1 LIALLAVPSISL
13 IVYSGIAARHDAIA
27 GAKAECLKFVN
38 DIAGQQQAIVAG
50 AEQLATALSLLPSL
64 QSRNPAAA
72 TAIFTDLVNKNPQ
85 YANILVCDR
94 SGVVLASAVPY
105 EGEVSLADRRFFQ
118 EAVRTGMFS
127 SGEYVVSRIM
137 NKPAMSFGYPVKN
150 TAHKLIAVI
159 GIVLDLDY
167 SRHNFEKLNLP
178 PGSLLALLDHKGIIL
193 FRDINDSSSENL
205 IGRRDPRRELFT
217 RMTEGPDEGTF
228 EATGNDGRFR
238 LRAYKR
244 IRLPNEPEPYLYIR
258 SGIPL
263 ASATSK
269 ANAALAKNLSVF
281 VSLFFM
287 GLFMAWFIGKRVMV
301 NPAMMLKRASERLA
315 AGADTVHVSSVVKGG
330 ELGEVARAFDGMAE
344 ALVEREA
351 ALRESEERWATTLA
365 SIGDAVIAVDV
376 EGKITFMNAVAEA
389 LTGWTLE
396 EASMKPVTEVF
407 HIINEH
413 SRSDAEGPVAK
424 VLLQGMIVGPV
435 SHTALVRKDGT
446 EVPIDNS
453 GAPIRDA
460 EGKIMGVVL
469 VFRDITEVRHAEA
482 QLRESKE
489 RYRVAIESSN
499 DGVALFRGPGLIYGN
514 RRYIDMFGYDSLEEA
529 QQTDR
534 FLKIHTDDRE
544 MVAEYTA
551 RRQRGEPAPSPYEC
565 KGIGKNGAIM
575 HLEVSVAN
583 VTYLGEPAFLAYLRD
598 ITERKRAEEALMQ
611 SEKKYRSIFDNAL
624 EGIFQTTP
632 DGRYLTVNPALAR
645 MYGYDSPGEMMEAVT
660 DLQGQQ
666 YVVPEDRVRLKA
678 LYRQQ
683 GFVKGFETQIYTK
696 NRDKVWI
703 SMNAQAVRD
712 PEGNTLHYEG
722 TTENITERKR
732 AEEELQKAH
741 RRLSDIIDFLPDAT
755 FVIDREK
762 RVVAWNKAIEEM
774 SGLKKEEILGKGD
787 YAYAVPF
794 YGKPRPIVIDL
805 VFERNEEMEK
815 TYDHVQGLGS
825 RLSVEVYVPKIYR
838 GRGAYLAATASPLFD
853 HEGNVVGA
861 IETIRDTTEQ
871 KRIEKAL
878 QESEERYR
886 VAIEHS
892 NDGVALVRGDR
903 HIYVN
908 QKFLEIFG
916 YRSLEEV
923 VGKSHCLTVHPDDRQ
938 KVLSYNHRRQRGEAA
953 PNRYE
958 FKGLRKNGEIVYIE
972 ASVTGTT
979 YQGEPISLA
988 FLRDVTGRRSLEA
1001 QLLQAQKI
1009 EAIGTLAGGVAHDFN
1024 NILMALMG
1032 YANLLQMKMGQ
1043 NDPSRV
1049 YVDNILASTAKA
1061 ANITQSLLAF
1071 GRKQV
1076 MELKPHKINALL
1088 RDVEKLLNRL
1098 LPEDIGFKVFLG
1110 ADATIMA
1117 DMTQITQVLMNL
1129 ATNARDAM
1137 PKGGDLR
1144 IETACVEIHGE
1155 FKRAHGFGEP
1165 GKYALVSVA
1174 DTGTGMDEKTK
1185 ERIFEPFFT
1194 TKEVGK
1200 GTGLG
1205 LSIVY
1210 GIVKQHN
1217 GYITVESEQGKGT
1230 VFRIYLP
1237 EVKAEVAPE
1246 TKEAQPDL
1254 QGGTETILLAE
1265 DNLDIRRVTS
1275 HTLAMS
1281 GYTVI
1286 EAADG
1291 RGAVE
1296 KFREHQDEIK
1306 LVILDV
1312 VMPEKNGKEAYEE
1325 MRTMRHDVKALF
1337 MSGYTSDVVLDKGV
1351 FAKAFDYIAKPIAP
1365 NELLH
1370 KVRSIL
1376 DR

>member
-85 YANILVCDR
+85 YANILVCDG

-244 IRLPNEPEPYLYIR
+244 MRLPNESEPYLYIR

-469 VFRDITEVRHAEA
+469 VFRDITEVRRYWDILESLSTTDGLTEISNRRRFDEFLGREWLRSMREHAELSLILIDIDYFKQFNDRYGHLAGDDCLRQVATALKRTVQRAGDLVARYGGDEFACILPGTGQKSAGIVA
-482 QLRESKE
+482 QRITDTIAGLRIPHEGSAVADHVTLSLGLATIIPE
-489 RYRVAIESSN
+489 RGQEYS
-499 DGVALFRGPGLIYGN
+499 DLI
-514 RRYIDMFGYDSLEEA
+514 
-529 QQTDR
+529 
-534 FLKIHTDDRE
+534 
-544 MVAEYTA
+544 
-551 RRQRGEPAPSPYEC
+551 
-565 KGIGKNGAIM
+565 
-575 HLEVSVAN
+575 
-583 VTYLGEPAFLAYLRD
+583 
-598 ITERKRAEEALMQ
+598 
-611 SEKKYRSIFDNAL
+611 
-624 EGIFQTTP
+624 
-632 DGRYLTVNPALAR
+632 R
-645 MYGYDSPGEMMEAVT
+645 MAD
-660 DLQGQQ
+660 QN
-666 YVVPEDRVRLKA
+666 
-678 LYRQQ
+678 LY
-683 GFVKGFETQIYTK
+683 FVKQ
-696 NRDKVWI
+696 
-703 SMNAQAVRD
+703 Q
-712 PEGNTLHYEG
+712 
-722 TTENITERKR
+722 
-732 AEEELQKAH
+732 
-741 RRLSDIIDFLPDAT
+741 
-755 FVIDREK
+755 
-762 RVVAWNKAIEEM
+762 
-774 SGLKKEEILGKGD
+774 
-787 YAYAVPF
+787 
-794 YGKPRPIVIDL
+794 
-805 VFERNEEMEK
+805 ERN
-815 TYDHVQGLGS
+815 G
-825 RLSVEVYVPKIYR
+825 I
-838 GRGAYLAATASPLFD
+838 
-853 HEGNVVGA
+853 
-861 IETIRDTTEQ
+861 
-871 KRIEKAL
+871 
-878 QESEERYR
+878 
-886 VAIEHS
+886 
-892 NDGVALVRGDR
+892 
-903 HIYVN
+903 
-908 QKFLEIFG
+908 
-916 YRSLEEV
+916 
-923 VGKSHCLTVHPDDRQ
+923 
-938 KVLSYNHRRQRGEAA
+938 
-953 PNRYE
+953 
-958 FKGLRKNGEIVYIE
+958 
-972 ASVTGTT
+972 
-979 YQGEPISLA
+979 
-988 FLRDVTGRRSLEA
+988 
-1001 QLLQAQKI
+1001 
-1009 EAIGTLAGGVAHDFN
+1009 AGGS
-1024 NILMALMG
+1024 G
-1032 YANLLQMKMGQ
+1032 
-1043 NDPSRV
+1043 
-1049 YVDNILASTAKA
+1049 
-1061 ANITQSLLAF
+1061 
-1071 GRKQV
+1071 
-1076 MELKPHKINALL
+1076 
-1088 RDVEKLLNRL
+1088 
-1098 LPEDIGFKVFLG
+1098 
-1110 ADATIMA
+1110 
-1117 DMTQITQVLMNL
+1117 
-1129 ATNARDAM
+1129 
-1137 PKGGDLR
+1137 
-1144 IETACVEIHGE
+1144 
-1155 FKRAHGFGEP
+1155 
-1165 GKYALVSVA
+1165 VS
-1174 DTGTGMDEKTK
+1174 
-1185 ERIFEPFFT
+1185 P
-1194 TKEVGK
+1194 
-1200 GTGLG
+1200 
-1205 LSIVY
+1205 
-1210 GIVKQHN
+1210 
-1217 GYITVESEQGKGT
+1217 
-1230 VFRIYLP
+1230 
-1237 EVKAEVAPE
+1237 
-1246 TKEAQPDL
+1246 
-1254 QGGTETILLAE
+1254 
-1265 DNLDIRRVTS
+1265 
-1275 HTLAMS
+1275 
-1281 GYTVI
+1281 
-1286 EAADG
+1286 
-1291 RGAVE
+1291 
-1296 KFREHQDEIK
+1296 
-1306 LVILDV
+1306 
-1312 VMPEKNGKEAYEE
+1312 
-1325 MRTMRHDVKALF
+1325 
-1337 MSGYTSDVVLDKGV
+1337 
-1351 FAKAFDYIAKPIAP
+1351 
-1365 NELLH
+1365 
-1370 KVRSIL
+1370 
-1376 DR
+1376 